1 MRTVG
6 LFEAKQKL
14 SELVQRAREGEK
26 IGITRRGEL
35 TAILV
40 PAAPETSL
48 RDVFQDIDTESSV
61 VSARQ
66 SLGTARALVRLR
78 CKWNQA
84 AIRLRQARSQATRFK
99 IGKSARR

>member
-14 SELVQRAREGEK
+14 SELVERAREGEK

-35 TAILV
+35 TAVLV

-48 RDVFQDIDTESSV
+48 REVFQDIERIRKRVKLSRRVD
-61 VSARQ
+61 
-66 SLGTARALVRLR
+66 VRELIDEGR
-78 CKWNQA
+78 
-84 AIRLRQARSQATRFK
+84 T
-99 IGKSARR
+99 